1 MSTPNVKSVMSIWT
15 QEMEQRMEFT
25 KELEQNC
32 LISSVTTYTELLDLQ
47 KQLFKSQ
54 IQQLKYLVK
63 THRELTGVNPLSPEM
78 VAGRLS
84 IKTDIVKV
92 LPDLEELDKHFID
105 EKIALMKK
113 EKSFSGQVKLME
125 SILQIENPSV
135 LSWLLIKGGMMIL
148 ATWLSQAAMEEQ
160 TSVLNIIL
168 KVLHILPLQMAFLAQ
183 KTIIYKIVTKLQF
196 YWTPGLDISKSA
208 RTLLTKWSNMSAKS
222 QDSKD
227 GKSQS
232 VLLYETRDPREV
244 QMVENP
250 DQSTTLKIPKL
261 DPHQEY
267 IVLSDSD
274 DEAPQQEGRNQV
286 PDFIPEHLIKYWH
299 FVADPRNW
307 RDQKNRSSK
316 STRLIQ
322 GQEAS
327 GEGSSSKND
336 MAGEDWIMDLDLGLV
351 DGVLEFWARARACLS
366 LIMRL
371 KYYKQTQLE
380 TIATEKAAAE
390 FKLEK
395 EVKRLQEAQLE
406 PERGRASRRASS
418 SCEEDADMEA
428 LEYGSVI
435 GIEFPGRLN
444 SIRPRDSS
452 SPAIEVSS
460 ETMISSCSRFF
471 TKAIFVNTKPNLLT
485 YPAFFLSRNLS
496 IHLHQVSAVA
506 SESVSSSAFKK
517 IQIQRDDAVS
527 AVASES
533 VSSSAFKKIQIQRDD
548 AAFDAYVIGKED
560 APGIVVLHE

>member
-1 MSTPNVKSVMSIWT
+1 MARKGRKKRSARAGF
-15 QEMEQRMEFT
+15 QEKRMEFT
-25 KELEQNC
+25 KELEQNY
-32 LISSVTTYTELLDLQ
+32 LISSVTTYTDLLDLQ

-63 THRELTGVNPLSPEM
+63 THRELTGVNPLSQEM
-78 VAGRLS
+78 VAGPLL
-84 IKTDIVKV
+84 IKTVAPADIDKV
-92 LPDLEELDKHFID
+92 QPDLEELDKHFID

-135 LSWLLIKGGMMIL
+135 LSWLLIKGGLMIL

-232 VLLYETRDPREV
+232 VMLSETQDPREV

-250 DQSTTLKIPKL
+250 DQSTTVKIPKL
-261 DPHQEY
+261 EPHQEY

-307 RDQKNRSSK
+307 RDQKNRSGK

-327 GEGSSSKND
+327 GEGSSSKNY
-336 MAGEDWIMDLDLGLV
+336 MAGEGS
-351 DGVLEFWARARACLS
+351 GV
-366 LIMRL
+366 
-371 KYYKQTQLE
+371 K
-380 TIATEKAAAE
+380 
-390 FKLEK
+390 
-395 EVKRLQEAQLE
+395 
-406 PERGRASRRASS
+406 
-418 SCEEDADMEA
+418 
-428 LEYGSVI
+428 
-435 GIEFPGRLN
+435 
-444 SIRPRDSS
+444 
-452 SPAIEVSS
+452 
-460 ETMISSCSRFF
+460 
-471 TKAIFVNTKPNLLT
+471 
-485 YPAFFLSRNLS
+485 
-496 IHLHQVSAVA
+496 
-506 SESVSSSAFKK
+506 
-517 IQIQRDDAVS
+517 
-527 AVASES
+527 
-533 VSSSAFKKIQIQRDD
+533 
-548 AAFDAYVIGKED
+548 
-560 APGIVVLHE
+560 